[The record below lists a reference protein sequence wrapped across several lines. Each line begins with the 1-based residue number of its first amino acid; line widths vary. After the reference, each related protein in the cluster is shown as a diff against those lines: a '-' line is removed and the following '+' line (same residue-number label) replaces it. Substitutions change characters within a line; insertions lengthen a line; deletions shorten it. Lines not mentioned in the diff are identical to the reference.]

1 MAMQQ
6 GEDLAVSTSAR
17 QRWRLPGLAAIM
29 TAGSAALIITRTD
42 GGLDVV
48 VGLLGLAFFGPITLW
63 SLLRAITPQPALIL
77 SAGGFTDRATA
88 TGAGFVPWPEVQRID
103 ARLFLGRVLVTV
115 TVKDPAAFRRR
126 QPAGR
131 RLLLRINRSLVAGD
145 VFIPENLLPMPAADL
160 VHTMRALHHQADGL
174 A

>member
-29 TAGSAALIITRTD
+29 TAGSAALIITQTD
-42 GGLDVV
+42 GGLDIA

-63 SLLRAITPQPALIL
+63 SLLRAISPQPALIL
-77 SAGGFTDRATA
+77 SADGFTDRATA

-103 ARLFLGRVLVTV
+103 ARLFMGRVTGDGHGERPGGL
-115 TVKDPAAFRRR
+115 PPP
-126 QPAGR
+126 PAGR
-131 RLLLRINRSLVAGD
+131 AAAATAD
-145 VFIPENLLPMPAADL
+145 QPESRP
-160 VHTMRALHHQADGL
+160 R
-174 A
+174 